1 MGTAVGLGDGI
12 IVGRVVG
19 RRLDVGLGEG
29 SKEIVGGRLGWG
41 VTDGWTVGGSE
52 G

>member
-1 MGTAVGLGDGI
+1 MGTGVGEGDGG

-29 SKEIVGGRLGWG
+29 SSDIEGGRLG
-41 VTDGWTVGGSE
+41 
-52 G
+52 